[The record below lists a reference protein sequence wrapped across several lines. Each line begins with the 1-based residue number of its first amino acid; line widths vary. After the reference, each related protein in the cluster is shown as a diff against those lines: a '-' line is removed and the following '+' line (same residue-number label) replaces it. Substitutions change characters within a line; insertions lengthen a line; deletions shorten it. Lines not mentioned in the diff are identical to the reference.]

1 MTHKHFNSKI
11 VSEISVNISL
21 ICSKH
26 SINTVKILLSLTL
39 FFALLLKMGGYYAIL
54 SIEREEIR
62 EKIEQKIIKSLK
74 KSDLIC
80 IVANDENLP
89 KIIWERPEKEFHY
102 EGSLYDVAYVET
114 ISGINYYYCLSDQD
128 ETILEAKIDKLLE
141 NQTDKSPPG
150 NQSKLIVHFII
161 EPLITHQNP
170 TFNFNHFIDK
180 KPSIFSNLSIF
191 CTSDFASKLKH
202 PPQFS

>member
-1 MTHKHFNSKI
+1 
-11 VSEISVNISL
+11 
-21 ICSKH
+21 
-26 SINTVKILLSLTL
+26 
-39 FFALLLKMGGYYAIL
+39 MGGFYAIL
-54 SIEREEIR
+54 AIEREEIR

-89 KIIWERPEKEFHY
+89 KIIWERPEKEFHF

-114 ISGINYYYCLSDQD
+114 VLGVDYYYCLSDKD

-141 NQTDKSPPG
+141 NQTDKFPLR
-150 NQSKLIVHFII
+150 NQSKRMLHFLS
-161 EPLITHQNP
+161 EPLLKYNKPVFQFNYFINKNTPIFTQL
-170 TFNFNHFIDK
+170 TFFYL
-180 KPSIFSNLSIF
+180 SNLV
-191 CTSDFASKLKH
+191 SKLKQ